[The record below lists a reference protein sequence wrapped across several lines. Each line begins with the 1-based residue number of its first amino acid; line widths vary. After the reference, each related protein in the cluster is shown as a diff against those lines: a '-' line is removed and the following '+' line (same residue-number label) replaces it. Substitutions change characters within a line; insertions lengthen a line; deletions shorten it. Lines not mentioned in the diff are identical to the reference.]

1 MSQHMIAIDLDG
13 TTLNNQSKL
22 TPLTIQILQK
32 LDHMGHLVCIVTGRP
47 YRTSKEIY
55 QVLNLVTPMVNF
67 NGAYCH
73 FPDRPEWLAS
83 YYHELDREIV
93 FDLFNRQDELGIQLV
108 CAEGK
113 ERLYTSSMNLPE
125 SPYYPAED
133 ASYQKLSRQT
143 LIHNPIAVTLF
154 TSEADQIP
162 IQKKIMASYPNQV
175 SVRTWGGEIPVLEVV
190 SKNLHKAVGVK
201 TIADFYH
208 IPRQNILAFG
218 DEDNDLEMIEFAG
231 HGVAMSNAI
240 QPLKD
245 IANDIT
251 EHSNDQDGLAHYLID
266 YFNLSFN

>member
-13 TTLNNQSKL
+13 TTLNNQSRL
-22 TPLTIQILQK
+22 SQLTIETLRK
-32 LDHMGHLVCIVTGRP
+32 LDRLGHLICIVTGRP

-55 QVLNLVTPMVNF
+55 QVLNLTTPMVNF

-83 YYHELDREIV
+83 YHHELDREIV
-93 FDLFNRQDELGIQLV
+93 FDLFNRQEELGIQLV

-125 SPYYPAED
+125 SPYYPSED
-133 ASYQKLSRQT
+133 SSYQKISRQT

-154 TSEADQIP
+154 TSEADQVP
-162 IQKKIMASYPNQV
+162 VQRKIMEVYQNQV
-175 SVRTWGGEIPVLEVV
+175 SVRTWGGEVPVLEVV
-190 SKNLHKAVGVK
+190 SKDIHKAVGVK
-201 TIADFYH
+201 NIADFYH

-231 HGVAMSNAI
+231 YGVAMNNAI
-240 QPLKD
+240 KPLKE

-251 EHSNDQDGLAHYLID
+251 PLSNDEDGLAHYLINFFD
-266 YFNLSFN
+266 LKF